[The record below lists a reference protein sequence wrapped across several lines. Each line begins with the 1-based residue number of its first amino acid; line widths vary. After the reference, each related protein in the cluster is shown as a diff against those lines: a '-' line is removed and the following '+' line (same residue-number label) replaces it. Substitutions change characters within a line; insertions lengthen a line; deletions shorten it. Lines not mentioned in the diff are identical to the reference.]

1 MQARIRLL
9 LAQFDATHALGSDRP
24 VMTEAESGWP
34 QGMARAGVLNMLKR
48 DVSEQCHEVV
58 LEALRIC
65 GMAGYKNGTDF
76 SIGRHLRDILSAQL
90 MINNDRIAA
99 TTGTMLLAQRADLG
113 TL

>member
-1 MQARIRLL
+1 
-9 LAQFDATHALGSDRP
+9 
-24 VMTEAESGWP
+24 
-34 QGMARAGVLNMLKR
+34 
-48 DVSEQCHEVV
+48 
-58 LEALRIC
+58 
-65 GMAGYKNGTDF
+65 MAGYKNGTDF